1 MLYFIAIWAFLIF
14 VCVILG
20 IGVLNFVK
28 ADCFQGVG
36 DRVFA
41 AIWLGIVILSIS
53 LLATSL
59 VFPLSSITGVVIA
72 IIFVFLS
79 LLSHRT
85 ASEVVTFGKHLSP
98 FRLLGLLAVALLVA
112 AFTSQKITW
121 FDTGLYHFGS
131 IRWLSKF
138 GAVPGL
144 ALINSKFGFTSSW
157 FALAAPLTP
166 KNLTSHVSAITNGFV
181 FFIATVH
188 CSFAIFQ
195 TIKKPKI
202 SDLFIGIYLVILIS
216 IYIATFLT
224 GSAILISFSPDIPVN
239 FLIGVTAW
247 SILVISN
254 SKKLSNCS
262 RNLDNQ
268 SVPLILS
275 VGTVTI
281 KLSALPLFFVAFC
294 FYLFKKNLGIKR
306 FLTGFVISLIALFPM
321 LAVGITTSGCPLYPS
336 KLFCLNLPW
345 LIAEEQ
351 VTKEVEDITYWGKLT
366 DSNLSNTASFSE
378 AFVNWLK
385 ISIEH
390 QIMFSLIILS
400 MIISIYLFTSK
411 LSKNLFIWLI
421 GINLLGMFFVI
432 LKAPLLRFGL
442 GYFILLFVFAIAS
455 LCLRLFSRL
464 KKISPFLQTQQELGM
479 KHSSSKVFYLLVVS
493 FSVAILI
500 YGATRNLLL
509 IPPKLPRVPV
519 VAAQVNNIN
528 YVYPTNWT
536 IKCWAA
542 ELPCAPSPLNPNVT
556 LRQPSQGVAGGF
568 VRIPQQ

>member
-14 VCVILG
+14 VCVIVG
-20 IGVLNFVK
+20 TGVLIFVK

-72 IIFVFLS
+72 IIFVSLS
-79 LLSHRT
+79 LLSRRT
-85 ASEVVTFGKHLSP
+85 ASEVVFFGKYLSP
-98 FRLLGLLAVALLVA
+98 LRLLGLLAVALLVA
-112 AFTSQKITW
+112 VFTSQKITW

-131 IRWLSKF
+131 IRWFSKF

-166 KNLTSHVSAITNGFV
+166 KILTSHVSAITNGFV

-188 CSFAIFQ
+188 CLVSISQ
-195 TIKKPKI
+195 VKNKLRI
-202 SDLFIGIYLVILIS
+202 SDLFIGIYLSILIS
-216 IYIATFLT
+216 IYIATSLT
-224 GSAILISFSPDIPVN
+224 DSPILISFSPDIPVN

-247 SILVISN
+247 SILVIN
-254 SKKLSNCS
+254 DSKKLSNSS

-268 SVPLILS
+268 LVPLILA

-294 FYLFKKNLGIKR
+294 FYLFKKNLEIKR

-321 LAVGITTSGCPLYPS
+321 FAVGITTSGCPLYPS

-351 VTKEVEDITYWGKLT
+351 VAKEVEDITYWGKLT
-366 DSNLSNTASFSE
+366 DSNSSKIASFSGV
-378 AFVNWLK
+378 FVNWLK

-400 MIISIYLFTSK
+400 IIISICLFTSK
-411 LSKNLFIWLI
+411 LPKNLFIWLI
-421 GINLLGMFFVI
+421 DINVLGMFFVI

-442 GYFILLFVFAIAS
+442 GYFILLLVFVIAF

-464 KKISPFLQTQQELGM
+464 KKIFPFLQTQQGLGM
-479 KHSSSKVFYLLVVS
+479 KHSSSKVFYLSVVS

-500 YGATRNLLL
+500 HGAVRNRLL
-509 IPPKLPRVPV
+509 IPPELPRVSV
-519 VAAQVNNIN
+519 VTAQVNHVN

-542 ELPCAPSPLNPNVT
+542 EL
-556 LRQPSQGVAGGF
+556 
-568 VRIPQQ
+568 